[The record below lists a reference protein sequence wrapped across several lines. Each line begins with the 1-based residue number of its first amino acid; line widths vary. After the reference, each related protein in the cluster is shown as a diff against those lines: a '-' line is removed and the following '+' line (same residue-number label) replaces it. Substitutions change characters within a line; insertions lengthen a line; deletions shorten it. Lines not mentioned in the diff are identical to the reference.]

1 MVADEISQA
10 LEALRPELLRYLVR
24 MVLRPAVAE
33 ELVQQTAVRALEAL
47 DRAPTVA
54 AELRPWLFRI
64 ATRLAIDARRRHSFQ
79 REDLMGDLRREA
91 EARPGFTQ
99 EAATFAGTPET
110 RAVAREHLTYCFRCT
125 LQNLSGDQ
133 AASLLLKE
141 MHHLSNGEIAQ
152 QLDLEPAQVK
162 NRLQEARRLMRD
174 RYQQTCALVNK
185 QGVCHQCV
193 ELSGF
198 FRAEERDPLAGTAGD
213 LDARLGVVRGC
224 DTSGPGPWTRMLD
237 TLTEAL

>member
-1 MVADEISQA
+1 
-10 LEALRPELLRYLVR
+10 
-24 MVLRPAVAE
+24 
-33 ELVQQTAVRALEAL
+33 
-47 DRAPTVA
+47 
-54 AELRPWLFRI
+54 
-64 ATRLAIDARRRHSFQ
+64 
-79 REDLMGDLRREA
+79 
-91 EARPGFTQ
+91 
-99 EAATFAGTPET
+99 
-110 RAVAREHLTYCFRCT
+110 
-125 LQNLSGDQ
+125 
-133 AASLLLKE
+133 
-141 MHHLSNGEIAQ
+141 
-152 QLDLEPAQVK
+152 
-162 NRLQEARRLMRD
+162 MRD